1 MKKQKNTIV
10 KRHKYIVG
18 DTVKFKHA
26 GRTRT
31 GVVIE
36 LTKKDTGEATYTVES
51 QRIIYPQLGIDGSN
65 WIGYIITE

>member
-1 MKKQKNTIV
+1 MKKRKNTIV
-10 KRHKYIVG
+10 KRHKYTIG

-26 GRTRT
+26 GRVRN
-31 GVVIE
+31 GIVIE

-51 QRIIYPQLGIDGSN
+51 QQIIYPQLGLNGSN